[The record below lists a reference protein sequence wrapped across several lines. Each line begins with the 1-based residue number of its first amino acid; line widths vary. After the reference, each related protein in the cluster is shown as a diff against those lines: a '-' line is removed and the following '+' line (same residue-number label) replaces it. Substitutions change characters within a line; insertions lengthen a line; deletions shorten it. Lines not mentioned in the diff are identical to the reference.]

1 MQRNTIG
8 AYIVQVTNLQLQSE
22 WEEMSEYPAKED
34 VFAQTNILSSNSPT
48 VLEGA

>member
-34 VFAQTNILSSNSPT
+34 VFAQTTFSVATSPT